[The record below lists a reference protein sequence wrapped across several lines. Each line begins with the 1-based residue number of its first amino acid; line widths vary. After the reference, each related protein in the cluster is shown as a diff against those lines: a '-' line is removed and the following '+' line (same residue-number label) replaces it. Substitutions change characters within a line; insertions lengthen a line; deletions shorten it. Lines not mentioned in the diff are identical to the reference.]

1 MSELVKNENYL
12 REVVVNYRGSRR
24 KAPVFKN
31 SQSVVR
37 FLKKTLTDNSREHFI
52 VLFLNHAN
60 QVIGFSIS
68 AIGTQKSCPVNVGE
82 IFQKAVLLGAGSLIV
97 AHNHPSGSTEPSK
110 QDRAVTQRISDA
122 GEILDIPLLDH
133 IIFGGKAHFSFNESN
148 LLSVIKIHG
157 A

>member
-1 MSELVKNENYL
+1 MEALEKQENYL
-12 REVVVNYRGSRR
+12 REVVVNYKGARR
-24 KAPVFKN
+24 KAPVIKD

-52 VLFLNHAN
+52 VLYLNHAN

-68 AIGTQKSCPVNVGE
+68 AIGTQERCPVDIGE
-82 IFQKAVLLGAGSLIV
+82 IFQKAVLLGAGSVIV

-110 QDRAVTQRISDA
+110 QDRAVTQRISEA

-133 IIFGGKAHFSFNESN
+133 IIFGGKAHFSFNESH

>member
-1 MSELVKNENYL
+1 MSSSEKTENYL
-12 REVVVNYRGSRR
+12 REVVVNYRGARR
-24 KAPVFKN
+24 KAPVIKD

-37 FLKKTLTDNSREHFI
+37 FLKKTLIDNSREHFI
-52 VLFLNHAN
+52 VLYLDTVN
-60 QVIGFSIS
+60 QVIGFTVS
-68 AIGTQKSCPVNVGE
+68 AIGTQKSCPVNIGE
-82 IFQKAVLLGAGSLIV
+82 IFQKAVLLGANSLIV
-97 AHNHPSGSTEPSK
+97 AHNHPSGSTHPSK

-133 IIFGGKAHFSFNESN
+133 IIFGGKAHFSFNETH